1 MKNNIFVIMA
11 LCCMFTGCTGKSVP
25 PADIYTISA
34 QWEKSGT
41 PAPEEKKNTIIIQLA
56 PIRASIVFGTTAM
69 LYSKAHYDQNSY
81 AYSHWSDSP
90 VRLLHVLFQAVLEE
104 SGRFGAVISPTSASE
119 ADFLIEST
127 LYDFSHHINE
137 DETSDGVVRIRFY
150 LVNNTTKKVTETEE
164 FVSRVPASTLNSR
177 GAAVALNK
185 ASANVACGLTSWLA
199 EPGRFD
205 K

>member
-1 MKNNIFVIMA
+1 
-11 LCCMFTGCTGKSVP
+11 MFTGCTGKSVP

-56 PIRASIVFGTTAM
+56 PIRASKVFGTTAM
-69 LYSKAHYDQNSY
+69 LYSKAQYDQNSY
-81 AYSHWSDSP
+81 AYSRWSDAP
-90 VRLLHVLFQAVLEE
+90 VRLLHILFQAALEE
-104 SGRFGAVISPTSASE
+104 SGRFGAVIPPTSASE
-119 ADFLIEST
+119 AEFLIEST

-150 LVNNTTKKVTETEE
+150 LVNNTTKKVTSTEE
-164 FVSRVPASTLNSR
+164 FVSRVPAATLNSR

-185 ASANVACGLTSWLA
+185 ASANVACDLTSWLA